1 MEKKNVKCPSCGV
14 VLEVKNSMNEPVKII
29 TCPQCGTSLRVKF
42 QQQTENEPLD
52 ARTYLAN
59 GGGNETQIAM
69 GNYVGGKVFVVCEGN
84 SYELHE
90 GRNVIGRKA
99 KSSVA
104 DTQLDVNDRYMSR
117 ENALVK
123 VYKTPTP
130 PFSARAIA
138 ISCSVTVSIAC
149 YKNLNP
155 IFLGKKE
162 LKKEDE
168 LILSDG
174 DEFTMGTTKMTIKIE

>member
-14 VLEVKNSMNEPVKII
+14 VLGVKNSMNEPVKII
-29 TCPQCGTSLRVKF
+29 TCLQCGRPLRVYF
-42 QQQTENEPLD
+42 QRQKDEETLD
-52 ARTYLAN
+52 AETYLADKNNN
-59 GGGNETQIAM
+59 GETKIALDKTSE
-69 GNYVGGKVFVVCEGN
+69 GKVFVVCEGN

-117 ENALVK
+117 ENALVN
-123 VYKTPTP
+123 VY
-130 PFSARAIA
+130 REGG
-138 ISCSVTVSIAC
+138 SVTVSIAC

-162 LKKEDE
+162 LKKDDE

>member
-59 GGGNETQIAM
+59 SGGNETQIAM
-69 GNYVGGKVFVVCEGN
+69 GNFVGGKVFVVCEGN

-117 ENALVK
+117 ENALVN
-123 VYKTPTP
+123 VYKEGG
-130 PFSARAIA
+130 
-138 ISCSVTVSIAC
+138 SVTVSIAC

-162 LKKEDE
+162 LKKDDE

>member
-123 VYKTPTP
+123 VYKKGG
-130 PFSARAIA
+130 
-138 ISCSVTVSIAC
+138 SVTVSIAC

>member
-117 ENALVK
+117 ENALVN
-123 VYKTPTP
+123 VYKEGG
-130 PFSARAIA
+130 SM
-138 ISCSVTVSIAC
+138 TVSIAC

-162 LKKEDE
+162 LKKDDE